1 MVIGVAVGVIVGW
14 LWTNSKRKDADAG
27 LLLAKQQLEQEG
39 KMRQQAEA
47 TTAIEE
53 RDRKSAVAATG
64 GTIGTGTCHHAVE
77 GGAGVGG
84 K

>member
-14 LWTNSKRKDADAG
+14 LWTNSKRKDAEAG

-47 TTAIEE
+47 TTEQL
-53 RDRKSAVAATG
+53 K
-64 GTIGTGTCHHAVE
+64 
-77 GGAGVGG
+77 
-84 K
+84 